1 MSEDLFVFPMSFAQ
15 ERLWL
20 HGELEPES
28 TSYNMAAAVRLDG
41 SLDTDLVQ
49 RCVSEIVRRHEVLR
63 TTFEVVDGQPSQVI
77 HPEST
82 QRVPVVDL
90 SGLPA
95 REREP
100 EARRLIERESRR
112 PFDLV
117 NGPLLRLLL
126 LRLGPDEHVLVWVV
140 HHIVFDGWSTHLV
153 LQEFAALYAAFA
165 AGKPSPLADLA
176 LQYADFADWQR
187 RRAEAGAL
195 ASQLAYWSQKLAGQD
210 GILELPTDRPRPA
223 IQRHRGARSFF
234 QLPRELVDGLRDRA
248 KQQGTTLYTV
258 LLAAFQAVLARY
270 TGATDIAVGTPVT
283 NRSRAE
289 LEGLVGC
296 FANTVVLRTD
306 LGGDPS
312 FVSLLGRV
320 KDTVR
325 DAQAN
330 QEVPFDRVVE
340 AVRPARDLSHAPL
353 CQVLFALQPALGEMP
368 TVPGLA
374 MRLLD
379 LDAGGAQFDLS
390 LEFAADVDGLAGAI
404 EYDMD
409 LFDEPRIVRFSAHVR
424 RVLEGAAANPN
435 ARLSQLS
442 MLAPEERGQLLGWS
456 GLPHP
461 GPPPGGEGA
470 LGCVHRV
477 FEKQAAR
484 APEAVAVV
492 HDGQRMT
499 YGELDRRS
507 RQLAHLL
514 QRRGVGSEVRVGACL
529 PRSIGMI
536 VAVLGVLRAG
546 GTYVPID
553 PKYPRERIANLVD
566 DAGISLV
573 IAEGHADL
581 PSGVD
586 ALVLDLALSC
596 LDGEPD
602 VVSAVDAAPEQ
613 AAYILYTSGST
624 GVPKGVVVAQRTL
637 ARFVETAAAHY
648 AIAPGDRVLQF
659 AALSFDASVEEIFPC
674 LTRGATLVLR
684 TEEMLESVATFL
696 AVCER
701 WGITVLDLPTMYWHR
716 VVAGLEEGLTV
727 PACLRLLIIG
737 GEAAL
742 PERVSAW
749 QGTASATHVRLLNT
763 YGPAEATVSA
773 TASDL
778 TVADPRDTW
787 ATSIG
792 RPLAGVR
799 AYVLDAAGEPVPVG
813 VMGELHL
820 GGEGLARGY
829 WRRPDQTAARFVP
842 DPFSGR
848 PGERLYRTGDRVRW
862 RDDGQLEFA
871 GRVDH
876 QVKLRGFR
884 IEPGEIE
891 AQLAAH
897 PGVREAIVLV
907 REDRPGDRR
916 LVAYVA
922 ADATVEQEALR
933 RALKD
938 RVPDYMVP
946 SSFVVLEQ
954 LPHTTHGKVDRR
966 ALPAPT
972 LDAERAATTPT
983 THAEAVL
990 AAVWTALLG
999 RPVGTREN
1007 FFEVGGDSILALQ
1020 VVSRARAAGLAITAR
1035 QIFLHQTIA
1044 ELATIAEPLVET
1056 AAGAER
1062 PEGEVPLTPI
1072 QRWFFAQGAE
1082 NPHHWNQSFLLELRQ
1097 PVVFEALETAL
1108 AAVAEHHDALRLRF
1122 VSTSSDWRQ
1131 EYAQAPRARIVRAD
1145 TLEQA
1150 QAQLH
1155 LSDGPLLRA
1164 VLLDRGPSQPGQ
1176 LLLVAHHLVVDAVSW
1191 RILLEDLQL
1200 AYAQHTSG
1208 EAIRLPPTS
1217 AAFGTWARRLSEHAQ
1232 SEAILQQAP
1241 AWSEGPTESLPVD
1254 HPAGAAVE
1262 GETVRL
1268 AERLD
1273 TETTHALLES
1283 APAYRMRVEEMLLTA
1298 LAGALAQW
1306 TNHEAVFVEME
1317 SHGRDVLD
1325 DVDASRTVG
1334 WFTSLYPVRLEIPAD
1349 AAPEQALR
1357 AVKERL
1363 RSLSP
1368 IRGGYG
1374 LLRHLTR
1381 DARTQAIRTQRAP
1394 EVSFNYL
1401 GQWDDLFARS
1411 PLFAFVEADAG
1422 PERDPKA
1429 PRGYELE
1436 VDSAVVGG
1444 CLRVTW
1450 SYSGAR
1456 YRRETIERLHHD
1468 FEARLRVLTAHAA
1481 EAAARGDVPHTPSDF
1496 PLARLTQATLDRV
1509 LGARRDV
1516 EDVYPLS
1523 PLQQG
1528 LLFHSLYEPGSGV
1541 YVEQVTCRLEGALD
1555 PDAFRQ
1561 AWEAVVEHH
1570 SVLRTTFL
1578 WEGADEP
1585 LQMVRRTAAI
1595 EIGVEDWRGLGTDDV
1610 RSRIEARLEGDR
1622 AKGFDLGQGPLMRI
1636 SLLRL
1641 EDDVHLVLWSHHH
1654 LVLDGWSAA
1663 LVLRDAFSAYEGLR
1677 EGRAVTL
1684 SARTRYRDHI
1694 AWLHEHDP
1702 EGAKPFWQRT
1712 LEGFHA
1718 ATPLPLERAQTAD
1731 VPTGQAV
1738 ETLAL
1743 SASATERLQ
1752 RFVQRQRLTLNTVA
1766 QGAWAFVLG
1775 RTARVDDVLFGIT
1788 VAGRPATLPGVEGMV
1803 GLFINTLPLRVA
1815 VPASTTVADWLRAL
1829 LTSTTELGAYEH
1841 TPLARA
1847 RAWSPLPAGQPLFE
1861 SLLVFENYP
1870 ADPRAY
1876 QGLPGLAVRDVEFT
1890 EQTNY
1895 PLTLTVI
1902 PGPELRLRLAY
1913 DTRRFDQE
1921 GASRLLGLVEA
1932 ALRQLSSRPEARVGA
1947 LSLLGEL
1954 HDRRSVAKRN
1964 ATERPYPGDRLVHQL
1979 FEAHAAAKPDDVALI
1994 FDERSLRYRELNERA
2009 NQVAHALERCGV
2021 GPDVLVAIAME
2032 RSVDMVVGLLGILK
2046 AGGAYVPIDPEYP
2059 ADRIAFMLEDA
2070 GAPVLLSQW
2079 PVASR
2084 LPAHRARVLC
2094 LDADRA
2100 TIEREPTENPAVHV
2114 VPENLAYTIYTSG
2127 STGRPKGAGNS
2138 HRGLLN
2144 RLQWMQDRYAL
2155 SASDRVL
2162 QKTPFSFDVSVW
2174 EFFWPLMTGA
2184 GLVVARPGDHR
2195 DGERL
2200 LEIITRHDVTT
2211 VHFVPPML
2219 QAFLETPG
2227 VSACRS
2233 LRRVICSG
2241 EALPSELARRFF
2253 ERLGAELHNLYGPT
2267 EAAIDVTAWACR
2279 PEDDAASVPIGSP
2292 IANVQTYILD
2302 RQGHPVP
2309 DGVAGEIHLGGVGL
2323 ARGYHRRPELTAER
2337 FIPDPFGTAPGGR
2350 LYRTGDLARYRPDGA
2365 IEFLGRLDHQVK
2377 IRGLRVELGEI
2388 EARLLQHPD
2397 VREAVVVAREQA
2409 HGGKSLAAY
2418 VSVGAPSEPEAL
2430 RAWVGECLPA
2440 YMVPARILV
2449 LDRLPLSPNGKVD
2462 RRALPAPDAVAAA
2475 KRPYAPPQT
2484 EAERI
2489 LAEIWAVLLVR
2500 ECVGI
2505 HDDFFEL
2512 GGDSIIT
2519 LQVIARAAQRGLRLT
2534 PKQMFDHP
2542 TIAEAA
2548 ALAVPLAVDATDN
2561 APAEAADPPDAG
2573 LSPEE
2578 WSDLLDELER

>member
-41 SLDTDLVQ
+41 PLDTGLVE
-49 RCVSEIVRRHEVLR
+49 RCVTEIVRRHEVLR
-63 TTFEVVDGQPSQVI
+63 TTFEAVDGQPSQVI
-77 HPEST
+77 HPESA

-90 SGLPA
+90 SGLA
-95 REREP
+95 ASEREP

-126 LRLGPDEHVLVWVV
+126 LRIGPNEHVLVWVV

-153 LQEFAALYAAFA
+153 LQEFAVLYAALA

-187 RRAEAGAL
+187 RRAEAGVL
-195 ASQLAYWSQKLAGQD
+195 ISQLAYWSQKLAGQD

-223 IQRHRGARSFF
+223 IQRHRGARYFF
-234 QLPRELVDGLRDRA
+234 RVPGELVDRLRDRA

-283 NRSRAE
+283 NRNRAE

-320 KDTVR
+320 KDTVH

-330 QEVPFDRVVE
+330 QDVPFDRVVE
-340 AVRPARDLSHAPL
+340 AVRPTRDLSHAPL

-368 TVPGLA
+368 AIPGLT

-390 LEFAADVDGLAGAI
+390 LEFAPDDDGLAGAI

-409 LFDEPRIVRFSAHVR
+409 LFDEPRIARFSTHVR
-424 RVLEGAAANPN
+424 RVLEGAAANPD
-435 ARLSQLS
+435 ARLSQLP
-442 MLAPEERGQLLGWS
+442 MLAPEERSQLLGWS
-456 GLPHP
+456 GSNDVPRP
-461 GPPPGGEGA
+461 A
-470 LGCVHRV
+470 TRRVHRM
-477 FEKQAAR
+477 FEEQAAR
-484 APEAVAVV
+484 TPDAVALV
-492 HDGQRMT
+492 HDERRMT

-507 RQLAHLL
+507 RQLAHRL
-514 QRRGVGSEVRVGACL
+514 QRCGVGSERRVGVCL

-553 PKYPRERIANLVD
+553 PKYPRERMAQLIE
-566 DAGISLV
+566 DAGVSVV

-581 PSGVD
+581 PPGVD
-586 ALVLDLALSC
+586 TLVLDPALGC
-596 LDGEPD
+596 LDGEAD
-602 VVSAVDAAPEQ
+602 VVSPEDPALEQ

-637 ARFVETAAAHY
+637 VSFVETAAAHY

-674 LTRGATLVLR
+674 LARGATLVLR

-696 AVCER
+696 DACER

-749 QGTASATHVRLLNT
+749 RASASAAHVRLLNT

-773 TASDL
+773 TVSDL
-778 TVADPRDTW
+778 TVTDPRDAW

-792 RPLAGVR
+792 RALAGVR

-820 GGEGLARGY
+820 GGQGLARGY

-891 AQLAAH
+891 TQLAAH

-907 REDRPGDRR
+907 REDLPGDRR

-922 ADATVEQEALR
+922 ADATVEPEALR
-933 RALKD
+933 RALKE

-946 SSFVVLEQ
+946 SSFVVLDQ

-972 LDAERAATTPT
+972 IDAERAATAPT

-990 AAVWTALLG
+990 ATVWTSLLG

-1007 FFEVGGDSILALQ
+1007 FFEIGGDSILALQ
-1020 VVSRARAAGLAITAR
+1020 VVSRTRAAGLAITAR

-1044 ELATIAEPLVET
+1044 ELATVAEPLSET
-1056 AAGAER
+1056 PAGAER

-1122 VSTSSDWRQ
+1122 TRTASDWRQ
-1131 EYAQAPRARIVRAD
+1131 EYAPASRAVLVRAD
-1145 TLEQA
+1145 TLEHGQS
-1150 QAQLH
+1150 QLH

-1164 VLLDRGPSQPGQ
+1164 VLLDRGASPAQ

-1208 EAIRLPPTS
+1208 EAIQLPSTS
-1217 AAFGTWARRLSEHAQ
+1217 SAFGTWARRLAVHAQ
-1232 SEAILQQAP
+1232 SEAILQHVP
-1241 AWSEGPTESLPVD
+1241 AWLEVPRPSLPVD
-1254 HPAGAAVE
+1254 DPAGAAIE

-1268 AERLD
+1268 TERLD
-1273 TETTHALLES
+1273 VQATQALLES
-1283 APAYRMRVEEMLLTA
+1283 APAYRMRVEEVLLA
-1298 LAGALAQW
+1298 AFAGALAQW
-1306 TNHEAVFVEME
+1306 TKHDAVLVELEA
-1317 SHGRDVLD
+1317 HGRDVLD
-1325 DVDASRTVG
+1325 DVDVSRTVG
-1334 WFTSLYPVRLEIPAD
+1334 WFTSVYPVRLEIPAD
-1349 AAPEQALR
+1349 AAPEHALR

-1368 IRGGYG
+1368 MRGSYG
-1374 LLRHLTR
+1374 LLRHLTNDPR
-1381 DARTQAIRTQRAP
+1381 AQAIREQRAP

-1401 GQWDDLFARS
+1401 GQWDDLFAKS
-1411 PLFAFVEADAG
+1411 PLFAFADADAG
-1422 PERDPKA
+1422 PERDPRS

-1436 VDSAVVGG
+1436 IDCAVVGG
-1444 CLRVTW
+1444 RLRVTW

-1456 YRRETIERLHHD
+1456 YRRETIERLQQD
-1468 FEARLRVLTAHAA
+1468 FAARIRDLSNHALEAGK
-1481 EAAARGDVPHTPSDF
+1481 RGDVPYSPSDF
-1496 PLARLTQATLDRV
+1496 PLARLEQATLDRV
-1509 LGARRDV
+1509 LAARRDV

-1555 PDAFRQ
+1555 PDAFRH

-1570 SVLRTTFL
+1570 GVLRTTFL

-1585 LQMVRRTAAI
+1585 LQIVGRAAAI
-1595 EIGVEDWRGLGTDDV
+1595 DIGIEDWRDLGVDEH
-1610 RSRIEARLEGDR
+1610 RPRIEARLEADR
-1622 AKGFDLGQGPLMRI
+1622 AKGFELGQGPLMRI

-1663 LVLRDAFSAYEGLR
+1663 LVLRDAFSVYDALR
-1677 EGRAVTL
+1677 SGRTVSLTT
-1684 SARTRYRDHI
+1684 RTRYRDHI

-1702 EGAKPFWQRT
+1702 DAAKPFWQRT

-1718 ATPLPLERAQTAD
+1718 ATPLPLERVQAAD
-1731 VPTGQAV
+1731 IPTGQGV
-1738 ETLAL
+1738 EALTL
-1743 SASATERLQ
+1743 SGSATERLQ
-1752 RFVQRQRLTLNTVA
+1752 RFVQQQRLTLNTVA

-1815 VPASTTVADWLRAL
+1815 VPASTTVADWLRDL
-1829 LTSTTELGAYEH
+1829 LTRTTELGAYEH

-1847 RAWSPLPAGQPLFE
+1847 RAWSPLPSGQALFE

-1902 PGPELRLRLAY
+1902 PGPELRLRLSY
-1913 DTRRFDQE
+1913 DLRRFDQE

-1954 HDRRSVAKRN
+1954 HDRRTVAKRN
-1964 ATERPYPGDRLVHQL
+1964 ATERPYPSDRLVHEL
-1979 FEAHAAAKPDDVALI
+1979 FEANALAKPDDVALI

-2009 NQVAHALERCGV
+2009 NQVAHALRRCGV
-2021 GPDVLVAIAME
+2021 GPDVLVAIAMD

-2084 LPAHRARVLC
+2084 LPAHRARVIC

-2100 TIEREPTENPAVHV
+2100 TIEREPTENPGVHV
-2114 VPENLAYTIYTSG
+2114 APENLAYTIYTSG

-2144 RLQWMQDRYAL
+2144 RLQWMQERYGL
-2155 SASDRVL
+2155 TTSDRVL

-2200 LEIITRHDVTT
+2200 LELITRHDVTT

-2227 VSACRS
+2227 VSGCRS

-2279 PEDDAASVPIGSP
+2279 PEDDTASVPIGSP

-2337 FIPDPFGTAPGGR
+2337 FIPDSFGTAPGGR

-2418 VSVGAPSEPEAL
+2418 VSAAAPLEPEAL
-2430 RAWVGECLPA
+2430 RTWVGECLPA
-2440 YMVPARILV
+2440 YMVPSRILV

-2489 LAEIWAVLLVR
+2489 LAEIWAVLLVQER
-2500 ECVGI
+2500 VGI

-2548 ALAVPLAVDATDN
+2548 ALAVPLAVASTEN
-2561 APAEAADPPDAG
+2561 APAQAPAAAPEPPDAG